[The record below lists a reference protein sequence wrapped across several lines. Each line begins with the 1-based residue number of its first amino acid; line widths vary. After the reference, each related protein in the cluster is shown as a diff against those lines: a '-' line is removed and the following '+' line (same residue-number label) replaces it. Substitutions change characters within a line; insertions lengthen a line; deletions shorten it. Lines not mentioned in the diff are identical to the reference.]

1 MQKHRIRIRNPEEK
15 NTKFDEHK
23 KRQIELVNEYVSQLG
38 NEGKD
43 DCGSNITALEQFT
56 FIQYNTAN
64 PKFNVILQVLTRQT
78 LCKMI
83 LVVPPIEEGVKTLR
97 TG

>member
-56 FIQYNTAN
+56 FIQYSKSKIQCHPA
-64 PKFNVILQVLTRQT
+64 
-78 LCKMI
+78 
-83 LVVPPIEEGVKTLR
+83 GVDKTDFV
-97 TG
+97 